1 MYEKHLYDL
10 SVFLRYMAQNLQ
22 SSPSIPLSIWALGS
36 VSFLM
41 KISST
46 IVFTLSPLF
55 MTQVLG
61 ASIFTLGILEG
72 FLEAITLLARI
83 FSGVLSDLLH
93 KRKNIIVVGYIF
105 ALISRPLLA
114 LATRMED
121 VFLGRAFDRISN
133 GIDATPRDAL
143 VGDLAPAQIKGACY
157 GLRESLSRAG
167 SFSGALIVMGLLW
180 LTQGDFSLVFWVGSI
195 PTALALIVLLL
206 FVKDPTSEEFQK
218 KKTKNKFNLKEIL
231 HLPSSFWLTLLLS
244 GLFML
249 SNFSGAFLI
258 LRAEQTGLDLHL
270 ISLVMIIQNLATAG
284 TAYPVG
290 YLSDKM
296 GRRSMMALG
305 ILLVIFSDLL
315 LAWGSSIYVI
325 LGGVLLWGAEIGITQ
340 SMLAVFLADSCPQ
353 DVRGTGFG
361 LFHFIN
367 GSCLLIANVLAGW
380 IWHDGSP
387 AVMFYA
393 SAIVAACSAIV
404 LPFIQKKSSL
414 AGKS

>member
-1 MYEKHLYDL
+1 MT
-10 SVFLRYMAQNLQ
+10 QNSQ
-22 SSPSIPLSIWALGS
+22 SSPSIPLGIWALGS

-55 MTQVLG
+55 LTQVLG

-72 FLEAITLLARI
+72 FVEAITLLARV
-83 FSGVLSDLLH
+83 FSGILSDYFH
-93 KRKNIIVVGYIF
+93 KRKNIIVVAYIF

-121 VFLGRAFDRISN
+121 VFLGRAFDRIGN
-133 GIDATPRDAL
+133 GLDATPRDAL
-143 VGDLAPAQIKGACY
+143 VGDLAPPQIKGACY
-157 GLRESLSRAG
+157 GLRESLSRTG
-167 SFSGALIVMGLLW
+167 SLVGALLVMGLLW
-180 LTQGDFSLVFWVGSI
+180 LTQGNFSLVFWIGSI

-206 FVKDPTSEEFQK
+206 FVKDPTAEKFQQK
-218 KKTKNKFNLKEIL
+218 KIKNKFNFKEVMN
-231 HLPSSFWLTLLLS
+231 LPRSFWLILLLS

-270 ISLVMIIQNLATAG
+270 ISLVMIIQNLATAA

-290 YLSDKM
+290 YLSDRM
-296 GRRSMMALG
+296 GRRSMMGLG
-305 ILLVIFSDLL
+305 ILLVILSDLL
-315 LAWGSSIYVI
+315 LAWGGSIYII

-340 SMLAVFLADSCPQ
+340 SILAAFLADACPE

-361 LFHFIN
+361 FFHFIN
-367 GSCLLIANVLAGW
+367 GICLLIANVLAGW
-380 IWHDGSP
+380 IWHDVSP
-387 AVMFYA
+387 SSMFYA
-393 SAIVAACSAIV
+393 SAIIAACSAFV
-404 LPFIQKKSSL
+404 LPFIQKASPVKK
-414 AGKS
+414 G

>member
-1 MYEKHLYDL
+1 MI
-10 SVFLRYMAQNLQ
+10 QNPK
-22 SSPSIPLSIWALGS
+22 SSPSIPPSIWALGS

-46 IVFTLSPLF
+46 IIFTLSPLF

-72 FLEAITLLARI
+72 FIEVITLLARV
-83 FSGVLSDLLH
+83 FSGVLSDYIH
-93 KRKNIIVVGYIF
+93 KRKNIIVVAYIF

-121 VFLGRAFDRISN
+121 VFLGRAFDRIGN
-133 GIDATPRDAL
+133 GLDATPRDAL
-143 VGDLAPAQIKGACY
+143 VGDLAPIQIKGACY
-157 GLRESLSRAG
+157 GLRESLSRTG
-167 SFSGALIVMGLLW
+167 SFFGALLAMGLLW
-180 LTQGDFSLVFWVGSI
+180 LTQGNFSLVFWIGSI

-206 FVKDPTSEEFQK
+206 FVKDPTSEKSQQK
-218 KKTKNKFNLKEIL
+218 KVKNKFNFKEL
-231 HLPSSFWLTLLLS
+231 LNLPLPFWLTLLLS

-258 LRAEQTGLDLHL
+258 LRAEQTGLELHL

-290 YLSDKM
+290 YLSDRM

-305 ILLVIFSDLL
+305 ILLVILSDLL
-315 LAWGSSIYVI
+315 LAWGGSIYII

-340 SMLAVFLADSCPQ
+340 SILAVFLADSCPQ
-353 DVRGTGFG
+353 DLRGTGFG

-367 GSCLLIANVLAGW
+367 GCCLLIANVLAGW
-380 IWHDGSP
+380 IWHDISP
-387 AVMFYA
+387 SSMFYA
-393 SAIVAACSAIV
+393 SAVIAVCSAFV
-404 LPFIQKKSSL
+404 LPFIQKKAPS
-414 AGKS
+414 KVTQQ

>member
-1 MYEKHLYDL
+1 MG
-10 SVFLRYMAQNLQ
+10 A
-22 SSPSIPLSIWALGS
+22 

-41 KISST
+41 KISSI

-72 FLEAITLLARI
+72 FLEAVTLFARI
-83 FSGVLSDLLH
+83 FSGVISDFMH
-93 KRKNIIVVGYIF
+93 KRKSIIVLGYVF

-121 VFLGRAFDRISN
+121 VFLGRAFDRIGN
-133 GIDATPRDAL
+133 GLDATPRDAL
-143 VGDLAPAQIKGACY
+143 VGDLAPPEIKGACY

-167 SFSGALIVMGLLW
+167 SFAGALLVMGLLW
-180 LTQGDFSLVFWVGSI
+180 LTEGNFSLVFWIGSI
-195 PTALALIVLLL
+195 PTLLALIVLLI
-206 FVKDPTSEEFQK
+206 FVKDPTSEQFQK
-218 KKTKNKFNLKEIL
+218 KKIKNKFNLKDL
-231 HLPSSFWLTLLLS
+231 RKLSLPFWLILLLS

-258 LRAEQTGLDLHL
+258 LRAQQMGLDLHL
-270 ISLVMIIQNLATAG
+270 TSLVMIIQNLATAG

-296 GRRSMMALG
+296 GRRSMMAVG
-305 ILLVIFSDLL
+305 ILFVIFSDLL
-315 LAWGSSIYVI
+315 LAWGGSIYMV

-340 SMLAVFLADSCPQ
+340 SILAVFLADTCPQ
-353 DVRGTGFG
+353 DLRGTGFG

-367 GSCLLIANVLAGW
+367 GCCLLLANVFAGW
-380 IWHDGSP
+380 IWHDINPS
-387 AVMFYA
+387 AMFFA
-393 SAIVAACSAIV
+393 SALLAACSAFV
-404 LPFIQKKSSL
+404 LPFIHAKRITKGL
-414 AGKS
+414 V

>member
-1 MYEKHLYDL
+1 MTQH
-10 SVFLRYMAQNLQ
+10 ST
-22 SSPSIPLSIWALGS
+22 SSTSIPFSIWALGS

-46 IVFTLSPLF
+46 IIFTLSPLF
-55 MTQVLG
+55 ITQVLG
-61 ASIFTLGILEG
+61 ASIFTLGVLEG
-72 FLEAITLLARI
+72 FLEAVTLFARI
-83 FSGVLSDLLH
+83 FSGVLSDFLH
-93 KRKNIIVVGYIF
+93 KRKSIIAVGYIF

-114 LATRMED
+114 LATRVED
-121 VFLGRAFDRISN
+121 VFLGRAFDRIGN
-133 GIDATPRDAL
+133 GLDATPRDAL
-143 VGDLAPAQIKGACY
+143 VGDLAPVPIKGACY

-167 SFSGALIVMGLLW
+167 SFSGALLAMGLLW
-180 LTQGDFSLVFWVGSI
+180 LTQGNFSLVFWVGSI

-206 FVKDPTSEEFQK
+206 FVKDPTSEQFQRK
-218 KKTKNKFNLKEIL
+218 KIKNKFNFKEFW
-231 HLPSSFWLTLLLS
+231 HLPLSFWLTLLLS

-290 YLSDKM
+290 YLSDRM

-315 LAWGSSIYVI
+315 LAWGGSIYII

-340 SMLAVFLADSCPQ
+340 SILAVFLADTCPQ
-353 DVRGTGFG
+353 DLRGTGFG

-367 GSCLLIANVLAGW
+367 GCCLLLANVFAGW
-380 IWHDGSP
+380 IWHDINPSS
-387 AVMFYA
+387 MFCA
-393 SAIVAACSAIV
+393 SAIIAAGSAFV
-404 LPFIQKKSSL
+404 LPFIQKKPSP
-414 AGKS
+414 K